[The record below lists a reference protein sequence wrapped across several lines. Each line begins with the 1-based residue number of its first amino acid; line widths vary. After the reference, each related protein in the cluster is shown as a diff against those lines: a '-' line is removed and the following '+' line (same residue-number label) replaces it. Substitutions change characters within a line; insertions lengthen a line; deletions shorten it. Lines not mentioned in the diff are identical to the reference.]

1 MIKKIILLCVIIIIG
16 FWISAFQF
24 PSVSRQIEWFIWL
37 DGLTDTLHWIQSQ
50 VNQISTD
57 IPSLD
62 EVKQTYT
69 EVYSWALD
77 IKDSVVQW
85 LDTTK
90 ESLDGVRKTLSGA
103 EDIYNEAKD
112 TFDSAKQWLGDI
124 QDKLDQA
131 QQVLEAGQ
139 QLWESLSE

>member
-1 MIKKIILLCVIIIIG
+1 MMTKIILLWVMVLTW
-16 FWISAFQF
+16 FWVSAFQF
-24 PSVSRQIEWFIWL
+24 PDITKQIEWVIGL
-37 DGLTDTLHWIQSQ
+37 DGLTDTLHWIQWQ

-90 ESLDGVRKTLSGA
+90 DSLDGVRKTLSGA
-103 EDIYNEAKD
+103 EDIYYDAKD
-112 TFDSAKQWLGDI
+112 SFDSAKQWLGEI